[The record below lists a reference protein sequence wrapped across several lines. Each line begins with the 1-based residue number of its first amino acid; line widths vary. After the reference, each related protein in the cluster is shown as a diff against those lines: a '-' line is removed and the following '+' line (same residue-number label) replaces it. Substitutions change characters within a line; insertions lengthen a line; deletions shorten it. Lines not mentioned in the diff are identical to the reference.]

1 MFRFW
6 WFGLSSGLGFG
17 GFGFV
22 VGFDFGGFSF
32 LVGGGLGFDF
42 AVAKVVVANG
52 VVSGGRRKIQ
62 REREEKIKM
71 NKK

>member
-1 MFRFW
+1 M
-6 WFGLSSGLGFG
+6 GFG
-17 GFGFV
+17 Y
-22 VGFDFGGFSF
+22 

-52 VVSGGRRKIQ
+52 VVSGGRRKIH